1 MGVAVGPGAILLTVI
16 PYCDKDLA
24 SPSVSP
30 LNPHLL
36 SVYAESAGLKLD
48 ADEILRIFPFIL
60 FLLSTFQIIV
70 IKKRHF

>member
-60 FLLSTFQIIV
+60 FFIKYFPNNCD
-70 IKKRHF
+70 KKRHF